1 MKEKRCAN
9 CGKIFISKHAKEN
22 KMEEIKLNGQYKK
35 EDGKRIMRLINE
47 IKLRSMRL
55 AKIVDEIDMP
65 IIANIM
71 AMRLCQYAAEKEV
84 ERSAK
89 EVGGLEDKFL
99 QALMLVER
107 DNTLADNTLIVEEF
121 LGIVEDVD
129 CDRIVIQNKD
139 GEILYYGDRS
149 ADMPEKFKNAC
160 VDHADLNEDREVVI
174 TLAG

>member
-1 MKEKRCAN
+1 
-9 CGKIFISKHAKEN
+9 
-22 KMEEIKLNGQYKK
+22 MEEIKLNGQYEK

-107 DNTLADNTLIVEEF
+107 DNTLMTIEGFLETVQADF
-121 LGIVEDVD
+121 
-129 CDRIVIQNKD
+129 DRIVIQKKD
-139 GEILYYGDRS
+139 GEILYYGDIS
-149 ADMPEKFKNAC
+149 AGIPEKFKNAC
-160 VDHADLNEDREVVI
+160 VDHTDLNEDLEVVI
-174 TLAG
+174 TLAR

>member
-1 MKEKRCAN
+1 
-9 CGKIFISKHAKEN
+9 
-22 KMEEIKLNGQYKK
+22 MEEIKLNGQYKK

-71 AMRLCQYAAEKEV
+71 AMRLLQYAAEKEV

-99 QALMLVER
+99 HALLLVER
-107 DNTLADNTLIVEEF
+107 DNTLTVEEF
-121 LGIVEDVD
+121 LQTVEHADF
-129 CDRIVIQNKD
+129 DRIVIQNKD
-139 GEILYYGDRS
+139 GLILYYGDRS
-149 ADMPEKFKNAC
+149 AYIPEKFKNVH
-160 VDHADLNEDREVVI
+160 VDHMCFNDDGELVI
-174 TLAG
+174 TLAR